1 MRIRFLHIHFMN
13 LLRVFCVAKITQAG
27 GVAAPIGSQVF
38 GEILPYLEVK
48 KDNEEG
54 EEKQE
59 VEVPNLIGM
68 SLKEAKQALTDLGLE
83 IEVKENEV
91 SEQAKEDG
99 TDQNAE
105 SGTDGENNTT
115 KDVITKQLPK
125 AGIRIKQGTSII
137 VYQD

>member
-1 MRIRFLHIHFMN
+1 MN

-83 IEVKENEV
+83 IEVKENEIE
-91 SEQAKEDG
+91 EQATENDN
-99 TDQNAE
+99 DQNV
-105 SGTDGENNTT
+105 ENKTT
-115 KDVITKQLPK
+115 KDVIVKQLPK